1 MSEVYDIVNR
11 CISHGDE
18 AEWFEFKENLNK
30 PDDIGEYISAL
41 SNAAVMANEPFG
53 YLIWGVHNTT
63 HEFTGTKFNYNK
75 DINNEPF
82 QHYLSRKLSPAIYFR
97 FCEEEINGKRVV
109 VLIIPAARIVPTEY
123 KEVRYIRIGSSKENI
138 KKHPD
143 REAALFSYL
152 NYGPPTLLNIESRY
166 TDLTFEQL
174 FLYYDMKGIR
184 LREETFK
191 KNLELLTPTGK
202 YNMLAQLLSDTPH
215 IPIRFALFNGDDKSS
230 TMYAVRDFGNMC
242 LLLALEKVID
252 YGDTI
257 NVPQAD
263 ERDRRVERK
272 EVRLFNQNAF
282 MEAVINAFQH
292 NLWTSGSAPKFH
304 AYKDRIEITSLG
316 TLPSNQTKDGF
327 FAGISVPV
335 NDKLSEI
342 FLQLHISEMSGRGV
356 PRIVDIYGKE
366 AFEFRD
372 NAIVVTIPFNRLDLD
387 NDVQDDAYV
396 QDDVQD
402 DAYVQDDVQ
411 DNLDYITPDQI
422 ESKILELCTTARSA
436 LEITDNLRI
445 KGRKTVSRY
454 IRKLLNEGKIAMT
467 LPEKPKSKNQK
478 YIAIK

>member
-1 MSEVYDIVNR
+1 MILESIFLRYQMQR
-11 CISHGDE
+11 L
-18 AEWFEFKENLNK
+18 W
-30 PDDIGEYISAL
+30 
-41 SNAAVMANEPFG
+41 
-53 YLIWGVHNTT
+53 
-63 HEFTGTKFNYNK
+63 
-75 DINNEPF
+75 
-82 QHYLSRKLSPAIYFR
+82 Q
-97 FCEEEINGKRVV
+97 
-109 VLIIPAARIVPTEY
+109 II
-123 KEVRYIRIGSSKENI
+123 
-138 KKHPD
+138 
-143 REAALFSYL
+143 
-152 NYGPPTLLNIESRY
+152 LNIESRY
-166 TDLTFEQL
+166 SDLTFEQL
-174 FLYYDMKGIR
+174 FLYYDMKGIK

-215 IPIRFALFNGDDKSS
+215 IPIRFSLFNGKDKSS

-263 ERDRRVERK
+263 ERNRKVERK
-272 EVRLFNQNAF
+272 EVRLFNQSAF

-292 NLWTSGSAPKFH
+292 NLWASGAGPKFH
-304 AYKDRIEITSLG
+304 VYKDRMEITSLG
-316 TLPSNQTKDGF
+316 TLPPNQTKDGF
-327 FAGISVPV
+327 FAGISIPV
-335 NDKLSEI
+335 NNKLSEI

-356 PRIVDIYGKE
+356 PRIVDIYGTE
-366 AFEFRD
+366 AFDFKD
-372 NAIVVTIPFNRLDLD
+372 NAIVVSIPFNRLDLD
-387 NDVQDDAYV
+387 NDV

-467 LPEKPKSKNQK
+467 SPEKPKSKNQK